1 MNFGALN
8 AIAINGSQ
16 LDAVV
21 RAAITG
27 YCYAISAPTPT
38 YIPEGAFRFRVS
50 GQALAESAPNATV
63 IYRSPGAF
71 EAMADASPTPRLI
84 YRSPST
90 YEALANATPTPH
102 HYPRYYATRP
112 VYGFAQ
118 ATASPSL
125 VSFMTSPVVGV
136 CFAKAT
142 VTPHFLVR
150 RPTVGVCEAV
160 GYVASDEVI
169 LYKWDRP
176 ADTRF
181 VVPYVN
187 NRFTVR

>member
-8 AIAINGSQ
+8 GIAINGSP

-21 RAAITG
+21 RAATTG

-38 YIPEGAFRFRVS
+38 YIPEGAFRFRVT
-50 GQALAESAPNATV
+50 GQALAGSTPKATV
-63 IYRSPGAF
+63 IHRSPGAF
-71 EAMADASPTPRLI
+71 VVSADASPTPRLI
-84 YRSPST
+84 YRSPAT
-90 YEALANATPTPH
+90 YEALANAAPTPH

-118 ATASPSL
+118 ANAAPSL
-125 VSFMTSPVVGV
+125 VSFMTSPVMGV
-136 CFAKAT
+136 CSASAM

-150 RPTVGVCEAV
+150 SPLTEVCEAI
-160 GYVASDEVI
+160 GYIASDEAI

-176 ADTRF
+176 ANTRF